1 MTGPSRNR
9 KVLILIA
16 GLLSC
21 VAIALT
27 IGFVAYPTPVA
38 NAALGAG
45 WQCHRSAGIVTTCN
59 RVSHVTPM
67 MHRTSGQPALPQR
80 V

>member
-1 MTGPSRNR
+1 MTGPSWNR
-9 KVLILIA
+9 KVLILVA

-21 VAIALT
+21 AAIALT
-27 IGFVAYPTPVA
+27 VGFAYPTPVA
-38 NAALGAG
+38 NSALGAD

-59 RVSHVTPM
+59 RVSHAAPM
-67 MHRTSGQPALPQR
+67 IHRTSGQPVLPRR